1 MRGLTIL
8 GMTVLVTIGALQAQT
23 RQTRPTRQSSTSS
36 GSWTRDRNTTSRST
50 ASVTPTVSRTP
61 NVGVSRPSSSG
72 GGRWIGDR
80 GTFSPVDPYRSIS
93 SRFKGL
99 PGYRY
104 KLWDLYYCDVF
115 YSRLQME
122 FGYALGRDAFWTFV
136 QGWPALTPVA
146 TDLALKTSTNAAD
159 RMLSITSDLNHIL
172 DLYAAGTI
180 GQPQLEKDV
189 KLLLNELRHQAK
201 QVRNDFYLS
210 YLDQRQ
216 PLKRDKFNPA
226 TSVDG
231 LRNLVSELRSR
242 ALDLRRDFD
251 EFFSEDRTRVISVDE
266 LAKPSFKSKS
276 KEIDKLASAIKKS
289 VVRL

>member
-1 MRGLTIL
+1 MRRLTIL
-8 GMTVLVTIGALQAQT
+8 IMTVLVTLGALQAQT
-23 RQTRPTRQSSTSS
+23 RQTRQTRQSSTAS
-36 GSWTRDRNTTSRST
+36 GTWSRERNTTSRST
-50 ASVTPTVSRTP
+50 ASVTPTVSRTS
-61 NVGVSRPSSSG
+61 NVGRPSSSG
-72 GGRWIGDR
+72 GTGWIGDR
-80 GTFSPVDPYRSIS
+80 GTYSPVDPYRRIS
-93 SRFKGL
+93 SRFKGI

-104 KLWDLYYCDVF
+104 KLWDLYYCDTF

-122 FGYALGRDAFWTFV
+122 FGYALGRDSFWTFV
-136 QGWPALTPVA
+136 QGWPALTPQA

-159 RMLSITSDLNHIL
+159 RMLRITSDLSHIL
-172 DLYAAGTI
+172 DLYEAGTI
-180 GQPQLEKDV
+180 RQPQLERDV
-189 KLLLNELRHQAK
+189 KLLLNELRIRAK
-201 QVRNDFYLS
+201 QVRKDFYVS

-216 PLKRDKFNPA
+216 PLKGQKFGPA

-231 LRNLVSELRSR
+231 LRNLLSELRSR